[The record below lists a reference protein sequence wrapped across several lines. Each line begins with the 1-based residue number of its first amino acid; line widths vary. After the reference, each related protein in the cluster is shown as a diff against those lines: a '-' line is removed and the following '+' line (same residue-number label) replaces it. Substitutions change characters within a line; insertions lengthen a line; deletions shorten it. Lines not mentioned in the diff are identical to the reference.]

1 MERPEMK
8 KLYIGDYSLA
18 KLAKE
23 KGRNLLFREKTAI
36 AEMLDGV
43 LADAIELPAV
53 TSPREDNIVY
63 RTIAAGVEN
72 SRLCI
77 PVGFSTESVRQ
88 AWECVKDAKNPGLMV
103 CVPLSTVQ
111 MEYTH
116 HVKAPKMLSKIE
128 ELVKASAE
136 LCDYVEFVC
145 GDATRA
151 EAPFLFEAISL
162 AEKSGAKAVTIVDE
176 LGHMLPEEFANFIK
190 DIKNQTGLP
199 VYVQTSDAI
208 DLATACAIAAVSAGA
223 DGAKTAVAGSDV
235 LRTEDLCYALA
246 AVGETIGASTGLKTT
261 QLHRDVEELIKKLS
275 GEVYV
280 TGQSAAGKVSDIML
294 DASCTLPQLSE
305 AAVSLGYE
313 LSDEDC
319 GKVYDALMQ
328 LCESKDYVGGK
339 ELEAM
344 IASYAMQVPS
354 TYHLESYVINSSN
367 VTASMASIVLY
378 KDDEKITGL
387 ASGNGPID
395 AAFKAIEQAVGYS
408 YELDDF
414 QINAVTSGKESLG
427 STLVRLRSGGR
438 LYSGNGLSTDI
449 VGASIRAYINAL
461 NKIIY
466 EESR

>member
-1 MERPEMK
+1 MK
-8 KLYIGDYSLA
+8 NLYIGDYSLA

-36 AEMLDGV
+36 AEMLDNV
-43 LADAIELPAV
+43 LVDAIELPAV
-53 TSPREDNIVY
+53 SSPREDNIVY
-63 RTIAAGVEN
+63 RTIASAVEN

-77 PVGFSTESVRQ
+77 PVGFSAESVKQ
-88 AWECVKDAKNPGLMV
+88 AWECVKDAKAPGLLV
-103 CVPLSTVQ
+103 SVPLSTVQ
-111 MEYTH
+111 MEYMH

-128 ELVKASAE
+128 ELIKAAAE
-136 LCDYVEFVC
+136 LSDYVEFVC

-151 EAPFLFEAISL
+151 EKPFLLDSIKL

-176 LGHMLPEEFANFIK
+176 LGQMLPEEFAGLIGEIK
-190 DIKNQTGLP
+190 AQTALP
-199 VYVQTSDAI
+199 VYVQSSDAI
-208 DLATACAIAAVSAGA
+208 NMATACAVAAIAAGA
-223 DGAKTAVAGSDV
+223 DGLKTAVSGNDV

-246 AVGETIGASTGLKTT
+246 ARGESLGVSTGVKTT
-261 QLHRDVEELIKKLS
+261 QLHRDVEELMKKLS

-280 TGQSAAGKVSDIML
+280 PGQNAAGRASDIML
-294 DASCTLPQLSE
+294 DASCTLPQLAE

-319 GKVYDALMQ
+319 GKVYDALKQ
-328 LCESKDYVGGK
+328 LCENRDYVGGK
-339 ELEAM
+339 ELEAI

-354 TYHLESYVINSSN
+354 TYHLESYVINASN
-367 VTASMASIVLY
+367 VTASMASVVLY
-378 KDDEKITGL
+378 KDEEKITGL

-395 AAFKAIEQAVGYS
+395 AAFMAIEQAVGFS

-427 STLVRLRSGGR
+427 STLVRLRSGGK